1 MSLKIGVLMGGDSE
15 ERIVSLS
22 TGNEV
27 LKALKKLGYN
37 AEKIL
42 IKDNYKKFLGKFLEQ
57 DLVFNALHG
66 GKGEDGKIQ
75 QWMDNNNVKYTGS
88 GPTSSAL
95 CMDKARSKD
104 FAKVM
109 GIRTP
114 RWQTFRNSNEKIK
127 LQFPFVIKPNNQ
139 GSTFGLTVVKN
150 KNELPLAIKTAF
162 KYGEDVIAEEYIK
175 GREVTVPILG
185 ESVYP
190 ILEVV
195 PSHDL
200 YDFECKYTPGMTKYF
215 CPAKLD
221 DSTASLIKENT
232 KLLFN
237 EFGCNVYARIDYL
250 IGKNGTPYFLEINT
264 LPGMTSTSLLPKSLS
279 SVGISFKSLISKI
292 VDLSI

>member
-22 TGNEV
+22 TGKEV
-27 LKALKKLGYN
+27 LNALKKLGYN

-42 IKDNYKKFLGKFLEQ
+42 IKDNYEKFLVKFLEK

-75 QWMDNNNVKYTGS
+75 QWMDDNNVKYTGS
-88 GPTSSAL
+88 GPASSAL
-95 CMDKARSKD
+95 CMNKARSKD

-114 RWQTFRNSNEKIK
+114 RWQIFSNPNAKIK
-127 LQFPFVIKPNNQ
+127 LQFPFVVKPNCQ

-150 KNELPLAIKTAF
+150 EKELPLAIKTAF
-162 KYGEDVIAEEYIK
+162 QYGEDVIAEEYIK

-190 ILEVV
+190 ILEIV

-215 CPAKLD
+215 CPAKLED
-221 DSTASLIKENT
+221 KITRVIKEDT
-232 KLLFN
+232 QLLFN
-237 EFGCNVYARIDYL
+237 EFGCNVYGRVDYL
-250 IGKNGTPYFLEINT
+250 IDENGTSYFLEINT
-264 LPGMTSTSLLPKSLS
+264 LPGMTSTSLLPKSLAS
-279 SVGISFKSLISKI
+279 LGISFESLISKI
-292 VDLSI
+292 VKLSL

>member
-27 LKALKKLGYN
+27 LKALKKLGYY

-42 IKDNYKKFLGKFLEQ
+42 IKDSYEKFLGKFLEQ

-88 GPTSSAL
+88 GPASSAL
-95 CMDKARSKD
+95 CMNKARSKD

-114 RWQTFRNSNEKIK
+114 RWQLFSNPNEKIK
-127 LQFPFVIKPNNQ
+127 LQFPFVVKPNSQ
-139 GSTFGLTVVKN
+139 GSTFGLTVVKTKKDLN
-150 KNELPLAIKTAF
+150 LAIETAF
-162 KYGEDVIAEEYIK
+162 QYGEDVIAEEYIE
-175 GREVTVPILG
+175 GREVTVPVLG

-190 ILEVV
+190 ILEIV

-215 CPAKLD
+215 CPAKID
-221 DSTASLIKENT
+221 DNVTNLIKGDT
-232 KLLFN
+232 QLLFN
-237 EFGCNVYARIDYL
+237 EFGCNVYARMDYL
-250 IGKNGTPYFLEINT
+250 IDKNGTPYFLEVNT
-264 LPGMTSTSLLPKSLS
+264 LPGMTSTSLLPKSLAS
-279 SVGISFKSLISKI
+279 LGISFESLISKI
-292 VDLSI
+292 VKLSI

>member
-1 MSLKIGVLMGGDSE
+1 MGGDSE
-15 ERIVSLS
+15 ERVVSLS

-37 AEKIL
+37 TEKIL
-42 IKDNYKKFLGKFLEQ
+42 IKDNYKKFLEKFLEQ

-66 GKGEDGKIQ
+66 GKGEDGEIQ

-109 GIRTP
+109 GVHTP
-114 RWQTFRNSNEKIK
+114 RWQLFSNLNEKIK
-127 LQFPFVIKPNNQ
+127 LPFPFVVKPNNQ
-139 GSTFGLTVVKN
+139 GSTFGLTVVN
-150 KNELPLAIKTAF
+150 KKKELPLAIKKAF
-162 KYGEDVIAEEYIK
+162 KYGEEVIAEEYIK

-190 ILEVV
+190 ILEIV
-195 PSHDL
+195 PSHNL
-200 YDFECKYTPGMTKYF
+200 YDFECKYVPGMTKYF

-221 DSTASLIKENT
+221 DNITSLIKENT
-232 KLLFN
+232 QLLFN

-264 LPGMTSTSLLPKSLS
+264 LPGMTSTSLLPKSLA
-279 SVGISFKSLISKI
+279 SVGMNFESLISKI
-292 VDLSI
+292 VKLSL

>member
-15 ERIVSLS
+15 ERVVSLS

-37 AEKIL
+37 TEKIL
-42 IKDNYKKFLGKFLEQ
+42 IKDNYKKFLEKFLEQ

-66 GKGEDGKIQ
+66 GKGEDGEIQ

-109 GIRTP
+109 GVRTP
-114 RWQTFRNSNEKIK
+114 RWQLFSNLNEKIK
-127 LQFPFVIKPNNQ
+127 LQFPFVVKPNNQ
-139 GSTFGLTVVKN
+139 GSTFGLTVVN
-150 KNELPLAIKTAF
+150 KKKELPLAIKKAF
-162 KYGEDVIAEEYIK
+162 KYGEEVIAEEYIK

-190 ILEVV
+190 ILEIV
-195 PSHDL
+195 PSHNL
-200 YDFECKYTPGMTKYF
+200 YDFECKYVPGMTKYF

-221 DSTASLIKENT
+221 DNITSLIKENT
-232 KLLFN
+232 QLLFN

-264 LPGMTSTSLLPKSLS
+264 LPGMTSTSLLPKSLA
-279 SVGISFKSLISKI
+279 SVGMNFESLISKI
-292 VDLSI
+292 VKLSL

>member
-22 TGNEV
+22 TGKEV
-27 LKALKKLGYN
+27 LSALKKLGYS

-42 IKDNYKKFLGKFLEQ
+42 IKDDYEKFLGKFLEQ

-75 QWMDNNNVKYTGS
+75 QWMDDNNVKYTGS
-88 GPTSSAL
+88 GPASSAL
-95 CMDKARSKD
+95 CMNKARSKD

-114 RWQTFRNSNEKIK
+114 RWQIFSNSNATIK
-127 LQFPFVIKPNNQ
+127 LQFPFVVKPNRQ

-150 KNELPLAIKTAF
+150 EKELPLAIKTAF
-162 KYGEDVIAEEYIK
+162 HYGEDVIAEEYIK

-190 ILEVV
+190 ILEIV

-221 DSTASLIKENT
+221 DKITRLIKEDT
-232 KLLFN
+232 QLLFN
-237 EFGCNVYARIDYL
+237 EFGCNVYGRADYL
-250 IGKNGTPYFLEINT
+250 IDENGTYYFLEINT
-264 LPGMTSTSLLPKSLS
+264 LPGMTSTSLLPKSLAS
-279 SVGISFKSLISKI
+279 LGISFESLISKI
-292 VDLSI
+292 VKFSL

>member
-1 MSLKIGVLMGGDSE
+1 MPLKIGVLMGGDSE

-37 AEKIL
+37 VEKIL
-42 IKDNYKKFLGKFLEQ
+42 IKDDYKKFLVKFLEQ

-75 QWMDNNNVKYTGS
+75 QWMDNNRIKYTGS
-88 GPTSSAL
+88 GATSSAL

-104 FAKVM
+104 FAKIM
-109 GIRTP
+109 GVRTP
-114 RWQTFRNSNEKIK
+114 RWQLLSRLNEKIK
-127 LQFPFVIKPNNQ
+127 LQFPFVVKPNNQ
-139 GSTFGLTVVKN
+139 GSTFGLTVVTDK
-150 KNELPLAIKTAF
+150 KELPDAIKKASQ
-162 KYGEDVIAEEYIK
+162 YGEDVIVEEYIK

-190 ILEVV
+190 ILEIV

-221 DSTASLIKENT
+221 NSIASLIEENT
-232 KLLFN
+232 QLLFN
-237 EFGCNVYARIDYL
+237 EFGCDVYARIDYL
-250 IGKNGTPYFLEINT
+250 IDKNGTPYFLEINT
-264 LPGMTSTSLLPKSLS
+264 LPGMTSTSLLPKSLA
-279 SVGISFKSLISKI
+279 SVGISFESLISKI
-292 VDLSI
+292 VKLSM

>member
-1 MSLKIGVLMGGDSE
+1 MPLKIGVLMGGDSE

-88 GPTSSAL
+88 GPASSAL

-104 FAKVM
+104 FAKIL

-114 RWQTFRNSNEKIK
+114 RWQLFSNSNEKIK
-127 LQFPFVIKPNNQ
+127 LQFPFVVKPNSQ

-150 KNELPLAIKTAF
+150 KSELPIAIETAF
-162 KYGEDVIAEEYIK
+162 QYGEDVIAEEYIK
-175 GREVTVPILG
+175 GREVTVPVLG
-185 ESVYP
+185 DSVYP
-190 ILEVV
+190 ILEIV

-200 YDFECKYTPGMTKYF
+200 YDFDCKYTPGMTKYF

-221 DSTASLIKENT
+221 NNITSSIKENT
-232 KLLFN
+232 QLLFN

-250 IGKNGTPYFLEINT
+250 IDKNGTPYFLEVNT
-264 LPGMTSTSLLPKSLS
+264 LPGMTSTSLLPKSLATH
-279 SVGISFKSLISKI
+279 GISFESLISEI
-292 VDLSI
+292 VKLSI

>member
-1 MSLKIGVLMGGDSE
+1 MSLNIGVLMGGDSE
-15 ERIVSLS
+15 EKVVSLS

-42 IKDNYKKFLGKFLEQ
+42 IKHNYKKFLGKFLEQ

-75 QWMDNNNVKYTGS
+75 QWMDKNNIKYTGS

-104 FAKVM
+104 FAKIM
-109 GIRTP
+109 GVRTP
-114 RWQTFRNSNEKIK
+114 KWQFFSNLNEKIK
-127 LQFPFVIKPNNQ
+127 LQFPFVVKPNNQ
-139 GSTFGLTVVKN
+139 GSTFGLTVVNNEK
-150 KNELPLAIKTAF
+150 ELPLAIKTAF
-162 KYGEDVIAEEYIK
+162 KYGENVIAEEYIK
-175 GREVTVPILG
+175 GREITVPILG

-190 ILEVV
+190 ILEIV

-200 YDFECKYTPGMTKYF
+200 YDFECKYTPGMTKYI
-215 CPAKLD
+215 CPAKFD
-221 DSTASLIKENT
+221 DGMTSLIKENT
-232 KLLFN
+232 QLLFN

-250 IGKNGTPYFLEINT
+250 IDTNGTPYFLEINT
-264 LPGMTSTSLLPKSLS
+264 LPGMTSTSLFPKSLA
-279 SVGISFKSLISKI
+279 SVGMSFESLISKI
-292 VDLSI
+292 IKLSI